1 MVRWMSLLIRN
12 ARVWGNEPQ
21 DILIEGR
28 TIESVVSRDTA
39 GADRELDVDGRVALP
54 AFVNCHWHADKCF
67 YLKELIQRLP
77 GGPGYRD
84 AELKQRFASEARS
97 GMAHFETN
105 QAISLESTWA
115 IKHTYTVEDVAD
127 RAGRAVEL
135 AIQHGC
141 GAVRMFADVDRHAG
155 VTGVKGLLA
164 VKRRYD
170 HLLHLQV
177 VAFPQEGI
185 FAHPGTA
192 DLMKEALEAG
202 ADVVGGIPWVE
213 WDEGG
218 QRHHVDICFEFARA
232 YDRDIHML
240 CDDTEDPSSRTLEY
254 LAIRTLENGWQG
266 RVTASHCC
274 ALAFYDDAHASKV
287 IDLVRQAN
295 LSIVS
300 NAQISLVD
308 IANLAREPRPRGI
321 TRVRELLAA
330 GVNVASAQDDVDDWY
345 YPWGRNDLLEVAFF
359 MAHAAQ
365 FFHLD
370 SMPIPFRMVT
380 EHAAW
385 AMRLQ
390 NYGIAPGCEAN
401 LVVLDAPT
409 LHEALQYQSDRRHVI
424 LQGRVVAE
432 TRRTTTLRLE

>member
-1 MVRWMSLLIRN
+1 MSLVIRN
-12 ARVWGNEPQ
+12 ARIWGDEPR
-21 DILIEGR
+21 DILIRGQ
-28 TIESVVSRDTA
+28 TIESVVPCGA
-39 GADRELDVDGRVALP
+39 GRADQELDVDGRIVLP

-67 YLKELIQRLP
+67 YLKDLIHRLP
-77 GGPGYRD
+77 GGPRYRD
-84 AELKQRFASEARS
+84 AELKQRFASEVRS
-97 GMAHFETN
+97 GMAHFETK

-135 AIQHGC
+135 AIQYGC

-155 VTGVKGLLA
+155 VTGVRGLCA
-164 VKRRYD
+164 VKQRYG

-185 FAHPGTA
+185 FANPGTA

-213 WDEGG
+213 WDEAR
-218 QRHHVDICFEFARA
+218 QRQHIDACFEFARA

-254 LAIRTLENGWQG
+254 LAIRTIENGWQG
-266 RVTASHCC
+266 RVSASHCC
-274 ALAFYDDAHASKV
+274 ALSFYDDAHASKV
-287 IDLVRQAN
+287 IDLVRQADV
-295 LSIVS
+295 SIVS

-359 MAHAAQ
+359 MAHTAQ

-370 SMPIPFRMVT
+370 TMPIPFRMVT
-380 EHAAW
+380 EHPAR

-390 NYGIAPGCEAN
+390 NYGVAPECEAN

-409 LHEALQYQSDRRHVI
+409 LHEAFQYQADRRYV
-424 LQGRVVAE
+424 LLRGRVVAE
-432 TRRTTTLRLE
+432 TQRTTTLTLE